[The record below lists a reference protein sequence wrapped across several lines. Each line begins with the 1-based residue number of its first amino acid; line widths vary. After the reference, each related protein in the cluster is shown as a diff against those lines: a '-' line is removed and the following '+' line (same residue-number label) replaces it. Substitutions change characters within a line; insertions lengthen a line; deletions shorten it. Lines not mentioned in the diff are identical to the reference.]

1 MSYIQP
7 DKLTDQQL
15 LDLTLKSQ
23 DNFLYL
29 MQRYETKLL
38 RYIKRL
44 SNISHEEAEDILQ
57 ESFIKAYQN
66 INNFDKKLKFSSW
79 IYRIAH
85 NEVISYWRKTKAR
98 PQTITWDIDDQI
110 LNNIS
115 DDFDL
120 NQEVDQKYLQK
131 HLKQILSKLDKKYQE
146 VLILK
151 FLEDKSY
158 KEIAE
163 ITGKS
168 DASCKMAFS
177 RTINKLRQ
185 EMPLSL
191 FLLFLLNI

>member
-158 KEIAE
+158 KEIAD
-163 ITGKS
+163 ILQKPMGTV
-168 DASCKMAFS
+168 A
-177 RTINKLRQ
+177 TLINRAKQQFKEELLRQ
-185 EMPLSL
+185 NTKL
-191 FLLFLLNI
+191 